1 MKPLPIRGLTS
12 PAQPENLT
20 HMLDGN
26 RITAWT
32 PGLHQEGD
40 EQFTADLGEAVTVGG
55 IVLALGGYSGQ
66 YPREVAID
74 LSIDGQ
80 SWSEAWRGAC
90 ATRSLSAA
98 LRDPRNIGLWFPLP
112 AARARYVRMRQVG
125 QSKEPW
131 AVAEFTVVAGT

>member
-1 MKPLPIRGLTS
+1 M
-12 PAQPENLT
+12 
-20 HMLDGN
+20 
-26 RITAWT
+26 
-32 PGLHQEGD
+32 
-40 EQFTADLGEAVTVGG
+40 
-55 IVLALGGYSGQ
+55 LALGGYAGQ

-74 LSIDGQ
+74 LSTDGQ
-80 SWSEAWRGAC
+80 SWSEAWRGRC
-90 ATRSLSAA
+90 AARSLSAA